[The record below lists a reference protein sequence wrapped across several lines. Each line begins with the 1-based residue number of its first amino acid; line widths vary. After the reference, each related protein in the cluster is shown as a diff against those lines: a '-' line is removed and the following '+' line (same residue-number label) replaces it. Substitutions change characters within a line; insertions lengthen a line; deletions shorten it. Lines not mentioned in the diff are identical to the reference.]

1 MPGPLHGFRI
11 IDLTSML
18 SGPWATMILA
28 DQGADVVKVEMPG
41 SGDHTRSLANQ
52 RGNMSANFLNI
63 NRNKRSISINL
74 KSERGRELLEALT
87 KTADALVQ
95 NFRPGVVDRL
105 GIGEGRIRKVA
116 PNLLYVS
123 ISGFGDRGPWAGKPV
138 YDPVIQA
145 MSGLTTVQ
153 AGSDAQR
160 PRLVRTV
167 VPDKVSALTAAQAI
181 TAGLLARE
189 RTGEGQ
195 HLKMSML
202 DAVMAFLWASDM
214 GAQTYVDAQ
223 MTDQEAASFIDLIYE
238 TRDGFMTVAV
248 MTNKEWQGLAHA
260 LDRPEWLED
269 PRFSSPAARDRH
281 VNDRLVMTQEVLRT
295 RTTAQW
301 MERLEKHDVPCAPAL
316 TRSQALNHPQIIASG
331 TLIEIDH
338 PVSGRLR
345 QARPPASFERTPAG
359 IRFGAP
365 RLGEH
370 TDEILLEIGYTSTQI
385 ETLRA
390 AGVIG
395 ER

>member
-1 MPGPLHGFRI
+1 
-11 IDLTSML
+11 
-18 SGPWATMILA
+18 
-28 DQGADVVKVEMPG
+28 MPG

-52 RGNMSANFLNI
+52 RSNMSANFLNI
-63 NRNKRSISINL
+63 NRNKRSITINL
-74 KSERGRELLEALT
+74 KSEHGRELLEALA
-87 KTADALVQ
+87 KSADALVQ

-105 GIGEGRIRKVA
+105 GIGEGDIRKVA

-153 AGSDAQR
+153 AGSDTQR

-223 MTDQEAASFIDLIYE
+223 VTDQEAAGFIDLIYE
-238 TRDGFMTVAV
+238 TKDGFMTVAV
-248 MTNKEWQGLAHA
+248 MTNKEWHGLTHA
-260 LDRPEWLED
+260 LGHPEWLAD
-269 PRFSSPAARDRH
+269 PRFNSPAARDRH

-316 TRSQALNHPQIIASG
+316 TRSQVLKHPQIIASG

-385 ETLRA
+385 EALRA